1 MEPKFS
7 ILVVCL
13 NAGEKLKRTLESIIT
28 QTFTSYEVIIKD
40 GLSTDGS
47 EEYVSWLQ
55 RNLSFI
61 KWISSKD
68 KGIYDAMNQAA
79 KAACGKYLYYLNC
92 GDVFHDSQVLE
103 RMWALI
109 EANPTEHGI
118 YYGNVKECLT
128 GQVVVSNPKLDA
140 FGCYRNVPCH
150 QACFYDRS
158 LIAAHPF
165 ELSYTVRA
173 DYEQFLWCFF
183 TDTFSNKTAFVYQD
197 ILIADYE
204 GGGFSET
211 RKNRRR
217 SDKEHKEIARKYMT
231 KGQIWKYRLILFITL
246 ASLRTWIAKSPATA
260 GFYNRIKRVWYERS
274 MAEK

>member
-1 MEPKFS
+1 M
-7 ILVVCL
+7 
-13 NAGEKLKRTLESIIT
+13 ESIIG

-55 RNLSFI
+55 RNIPFI
-61 KWISSKD
+61 KWISCED

-79 KAACGKYLYYLNC
+79 EAAEGRYLYYLNC

-103 RMWALI
+103 RVWAMI
-109 EANPTEHGI
+109 EANPANRGI

-128 GQVVVSNPKLDA
+128 GQVVASNPRLDA

-150 QACFYDRS
+150 QACFYDKS
-158 LIAAHPF
+158 LLKAHPF
-165 ELSYTVRA
+165 ELNYRVRA

-183 TDTFSNKTAFVYQD
+183 TDSFPEKTAFVYQD

-217 SDKEHKEIARKYMT
+217 SNKEHQEIVGKYMT
-231 KGQIWKYRLILFITL
+231 NGQIWKYRLILLITL
-246 ASLRTWIAKSPATA
+246 APLRTWIAKSPVTA
-260 GFYNRIKRVWYERS
+260 GFYNRMKRVWYERS